1 MEKALKHIL
10 FDIWHATYNFEYT
23 ADP

>member
-10 FDIWHATYNFEYT
+10 FDMWQATYNFECT
-23 ADP
+23 IP